1 MIAAKEKPIRGNS
14 DQRDGE
20 TGEDLIEDIWDN
32 EAPAATADQR
42 PALPEERWGNEMEES
57 KVVVGG
63 VKFRDARCD
72 GRRRSAE
79 PNGETCKV
87 INCKRPDLATSSLQF
102 WAQAGTVYWAGLTR
116 PILLKYLTV
125 FFFPPLSV

>member
-42 PALPEERWGNEMEES
+42 PALAEERWGNEMEES

-79 PNGETCKV
+79 PNGETCKSHQ
-87 INCKRPDLATSSLQF
+87 L
-102 WAQAGTVYWAGLTR
+102 
-116 PILLKYLTV
+116 
-125 FFFPPLSV
+125 